1 MAPLPLHERDVLDV
15 HGEVLA
21 AARGERVLMLS
32 VALEVERPAVDE
44 EPLAVDADDAHVIG
58 KLVDVI
64 AEGDAHLIKIGVPGL
79 P

>member
-1 MAPLPLHERDVLDV
+1 
-15 HGEVLA
+15 
-21 AARGERVLMLS
+21 MLS

-44 EPLAVDADDAHVIG
+44 EPLAVDADGAHVIG

-64 AEGDAHLIKIGVPGL
+64 AEGDAHLIKISVPGL